1 MNLDKFLMERTTMN
15 TKSRS
20 FYILTLA
27 ASIFFSSF
35 VFAKPAAKQM
45 EFKTPDEAV
54 KMLITSAKE
63 NNSNKLIQILGP
75 DSKEIIESGDAIE
88 DNKTRE
94 RFIKAY
100 EEANKLEKTSEDKY
114 TLSVGKTDWVFPI
127 PLMKDGSHWYFD
139 TAAGKEEILN
149 RRIGRNELSTIQ
161 SMLAYVD
168 AQREYYLNNHE
179 KNKLPSYAEKILSS
193 PNKRD
198 GLYYPVKEGETPS
211 PLGELYAA
219 ASKEGYGKDK
229 QSKGQNAFHGYY
241 YHILKSQ
248 GKDAPHG
255 AFNYV
260 VDGRMVGG
268 HALIAWPA
276 TYGNSGV
283 MSFMV
288 SHDGLV
294 YEKNLGPDTA
304 KIAPKINSFNPD
316 SSWKAVKDISI
327 QE

>member
-1 MNLDKFLMERTTMN
+1 
-15 TKSRS
+15 
-20 FYILTLA
+20 LA
-27 ASIFFSSF
+27 VCLLFSGF
-35 VFAKPAAKQM
+35 ALAKPSAKQM
-45 EFKTPDEAV
+45 EFKSPDEAV
-54 KMLITSAKE
+54 KMLVTSAKE
-63 NNSNKLIQILGP
+63 NKTDKLIQILGS
-75 DSKEIIESGDAIE
+75 DAQAIIDSGDPIE
-88 DNKTRE
+88 DKKTRE

-100 EEANKLEKTSEDKY
+100 EETNKLEKISDTKY
-114 TLSVGKTDWVFPI
+114 TLSVGKSDWVFPI
-127 PLMKDGSHWYFD
+127 PLMKEGSQWYFD
-139 TAAGKEEILN
+139 TPAGKEEILN
-149 RRIGRNELSTIQ
+149 RRIGRNELATIQ

-179 KNKLPSYAEKILSS
+179 KNKLPAYAEKILSS

-219 ASKEGYGKDK
+219 ASKEGYGQNK
-229 QSKGQNAFHGYY
+229 QSNTPSAYHGYY

-283 MSFMV
+283 MTFMV
-288 SHDGLV
+288 SHDGVV
-294 YEKNLGPDTA
+294 YEKNLGEDTNSVASKVDSFDPDQ
-304 KIAPKINSFNPD
+304 
-316 SSWKAVKDISI
+316 SWKVVKDVTV